1 MSAVTVAPQALSGE
15 VRAISSK
22 SDAHR
27 NLICA
32 ALSSEHDVA
41 AVMAARRAAV
51 KYIVLFIIVFFND
64 TSFIMFFRQFLA

>member
-1 MSAVTVAPQALSGE
+1 MSAVTVAPAPLSGA

-32 ALSSEHDVA
+32 ALA
-41 AVMAARRAAV
+41 AGADGV
-51 KYIVLFIIVFFND
+51 
-64 TSFIMFFRQFLA
+64 